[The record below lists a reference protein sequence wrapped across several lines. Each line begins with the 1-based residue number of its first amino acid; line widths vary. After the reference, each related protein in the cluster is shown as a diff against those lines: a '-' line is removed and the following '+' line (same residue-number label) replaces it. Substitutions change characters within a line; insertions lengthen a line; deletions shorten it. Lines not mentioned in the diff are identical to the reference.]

1 MFLLMYLF
9 IYFTVFNSIYFNFFL
24 HTDGGNRAMKKSK
37 YKNVELERIPCP
49 IDPSHSIYKH
59 NLPLHSKICN
69 VKTRQLEMK
78 EEPFYCLDCNSGLI
92 STQNTQNSL
101 NITDI
106 PSNNQNTLKKTEIA
120 SNPEVYDD
128 GNLPATIDPDN
139 LLKKIKH
146 CFHKINGNGD
156 LSLVTDIF
164 EEKKKHKKEDENLIE
179 NGENGNNNN
188 ENHNENTNENG
199 NKTTHTDTLTP
210 SVSTSILPTH
220 PIPTHPIPSFPPSTE
235 TCPYLSDESYVLLES
250 RVLCAVSGTQV
261 AFERVRHARQD
272 ARIVR

>member
-1 MFLLMYLF
+1 
-9 IYFTVFNSIYFNFFL
+9 
-24 HTDGGNRAMKKSK
+24 MKKSK

-106 PSNNQNTLKKTEIA
+106 PTNNKNTLKNTEIA
-120 SNPEVYDD
+120 SNPEVCDD
-128 GNLPATIDPDN
+128 GNLPTTIDPDN

-164 EEKKKHKKEDENLIE
+164 EEKKKHKKEDENFIKNE

-188 ENHNENTNENG
+188 ENTNENG
-199 NKTTHTDTLTP
+199 TKTTHTDTLTP
-210 SVSTSILPTH
+210 SVSSSILPTH
-220 PIPTHPIPSFPPSTE
+220 IPTHHIPSFPPSTE